1 MAFDHIISD
10 RGQTKIIDEDLIST
24 KFKTVYVAVYGNE
37 IDQLMGILA
46 FPFFD
51 SKNHINAQQIEVF
64 NDFILFFTSIFILTI
79 VVGYY
84 GMKGII
90 NPIKIIAD
98 RMKRTQ
104 FMSEEITPLSYKEND
119 EIGMLVF
126 EYNQMS
132 VSYTHLTLPTNREV

>member
-1 MAFDHIISD
+1 M
-10 RGQTKIIDEDLIST
+10 
-24 KFKTVYVAVYGNE
+24 
-37 IDQLMGILA
+37 
-46 FPFFD
+46 
-51 SKNHINAQQIEVF
+51 
-64 NDFILFFTSIFILTI
+64 
-79 VVGYY
+79 VGYY

-126 EYNQMS
+126 EYNQMLSKLELSKEKLAKIQKETAWRELAQQVAHEIKNPLTPMKLKIQQMIRSMNDTS
-132 VSYTHLTLPTNREV
+132 VNYEVLNSLLGQIDNLSSIADSFFFFCTNASTS